1 MSENLLRSGR
11 STHSFVEIKEG
22 LQEGDVVALDAYQR
36 GIKDFADVE
45 EEAQQSPR
53 TQSRTTW
60 ATSVMS
66 SLLGRYRAIFWTSI
80 RGVLMHKLRSLLTVL
95 GLVFGVASV
104 IVMLAVAEGASQ
116 QAQKQIE
123 ALGVNNI
130 ILRSKKPSSSD
141 SDINYRSFEQN
152 FGLTY
157 SDLRRIEE
165 TLTSVTSVT
174 PLREFR
180 QEARYGAQ
188 VDRCADGWSLSQL
201 LRGEQDRDCA
211 RSAYRTG

>member
-1 MSENLLRSGR
+1 MSNL
-11 STHSFVEIKEG
+11 F
-22 LQEGDVVALDAYQR
+22 
-36 GIKDFADVE
+36 
-45 EEAQQSPR
+45 
-53 TQSRTTW
+53 
-60 ATSVMS
+60 
-66 SLLGRYRAIFWTSI
+66 GRYRAIFGTSI

-104 IVMLAVAEGASQ
+104 IVMLAVAEGASR

-130 ILRSKKPSSSD
+130 ILRSKKPSNSE

-165 TLTSVTSVT
+165 TLTLGHQRDATTRISPGSTLWGRSH
-174 PLREFR
+174 RR
-180 QEARYGAQ
+180 ANGR
-188 VDRCADGWSLSQL
+188 SLSQL
-201 LRGEQDRDCA
+201 LRNEQDRDCA
-211 RSAYRTG
+211 R